1 MDPLMG
7 AIENAEEPEW
17 LEKLVFGEVR
27 VWQIMFLCLAGI
39 TTLIVM
45 VCCCFRFRIPRTKQQ
60 IEADYK
66 RRKITNNSV
75 HLVDVLFVFVAL
87 DLLHKQNHSMEEN
100 QGFQP
105 SSMSPQQSSLETSIQ
120 QNVKI
125 TEPDPPGGL
134 SFVKFAT
141 KVANLSKISPPKS
154 PTSPTAT
161 GSKMDF

>member
-39 TTLIVM
+39 TTL
-45 VCCCFRFRIPRTKQQ
+45 T
-60 IEADYK
+60 
-66 RRKITNNSV
+66 
-75 HLVDVLFVFVAL
+75 L